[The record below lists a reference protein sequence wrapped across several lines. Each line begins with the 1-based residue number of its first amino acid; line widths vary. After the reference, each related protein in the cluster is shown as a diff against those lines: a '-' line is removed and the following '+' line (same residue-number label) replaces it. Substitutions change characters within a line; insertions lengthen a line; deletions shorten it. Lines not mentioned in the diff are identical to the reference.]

1 MSLPSFA
8 LDLYPKNRDLMSLPS
23 FALDFYATQSI
34 SQFIVALLSLSA
46 LDAGALAREFGS

>member
-1 MSLPSFA
+1 
-8 LDLYPKNRDLMSLPS
+8 MSLPS